1 MKKIFLILLIFIS
14 LNVFSQTR
22 NFKVLDGS
30 FHKVEGC
37 VTIPAYT
44 DVNDMPMG
52 VIKIIPE
59 NITEHERKRLVFE
72 STLATEIK
80 VEQKVGET
88 WVYLTAHKTKFL
100 RIKHPDFGVT
110 EFDIP
115 MEIEPNQCY
124 EMVLSYLPPTT
135 NTATEYAQL
144 KKYHL
149 IVKTDQPDATI
160 YIDDEPLNTGV
171 ASKLVTEGTTHT
183 YKIEYNLYH
192 TETGFVTVNER
203 TEIEKKLRPN
213 FGYLNVTTSPEQ
225 GAKVYVD
232 GNYIG
237 VSPIKTDKLISGR
250 HTVRVMKD
258 KYKANIQYF
267 EVVAGQTTD
276 AKINMETNNTTNFIT
291 LNAAYSVAPQTS
303 FGLTYGFVKKVGFF
317 VSAMSNFNFM
327 FSGKAW
333 NEMYNENEVVFTGES
348 SNARLSLTGGMMVKL
363 DGPKYMKLGAG
374 YGMRVKCWE
383 LNDEWYEYAPDTYKG
398 VELTAGLMLNTN
410 GLAISADVVTTNFKT
425 VEIKLGIGIN
435 WN

>member
-1 MKKIFLILLIFIS
+1 M
-14 LNVFSQTR
+14 
-22 NFKVLDGS
+22 
-30 FHKVEGC
+30 EGC

-44 DVNDMPMG
+44 DVNDRPMG

-88 WVYLTAHKTKFL
+88 WVYLTAHKTKSL

-267 EVVAGQTTD
+267 EVVAGQTID
-276 AKINMETNNTTNFIT
+276 AKINMETNFVNVTINTDSDSDIYVDDEYKAKGKWTGT
-291 LNAAYSVAPQTS
+291 LSDGSHIIEARKANHKTTIQNVELVLGEDKVLTLEAPRP
-303 FGLTYGFVKKVGFF
+303 
-317 VSAMSNFNFM
+317 
-327 FSGKAW
+327 FSGSCEINSSPIEADIYVDGKRIGQTPYFI
-333 NEMYNENEVVFTGES
+333 NEIFQHFFSYCIV
-348 SNARLSLTGGMMVKL
+348 
-363 DGPKYMKLGAG
+363 
-374 YGMRVKCWE
+374 
-383 LNDEWYEYAPDTYKG
+383 
-398 VELTAGLMLNTN
+398 
-410 GLAISADVVTTNFKT
+410 
-425 VEIKLGIGIN
+425 
-435 WN
+435 